1 MRYKFIVC
9 KVLQKEAY
17 YCAARSENII
27 DIELM
32 QQALHESPSELLA
45 EVQKA
50 VDVIEDS
57 NGRPYDAI
65 LLGYGL
71 CSNGVVGLAPKIP
84 VVIPRAHDCITLLLG
99 SKEKFKEYFDTH
111 RGTYWYSPGWID
123 FGTQPSK
130 QTHEA
135 KMKDYLE
142 RFGEDNAR
150 FIIESEEAS
159 FAQYSYATYVD
170 WKLPGTEECQQFTK
184 DAAEFMGW
192 AYDCVEG
199 DPSLMQRLVDGEW
212 DDEEFLTIG
221 PGQRIIDDLTS
232 PGLMNAEDVE

>member
-17 YCAARSENII
+17 YCAAQSENII

-32 QQALHESPSELLA
+32 PQGLHESPSLLLS

-50 VDVIEDS
+50 VDQTEDS
-57 NGRPYDAI
+57 NGRPYDAT

-71 CSNGVVGLAPKIP
+71 CSNGLVGVAPKIP
-84 VVIPRAHDCITLLLG
+84 LIIPRAHDCITLLLG
-99 SKEKFKEYFDTH
+99 SKEKFKEYFDSH
-111 RGTYWYSPGWID
+111 RGIYWYSPGWID

-130 QTHEA
+130 QTYDA
-135 KMKDYLE
+135 KLKDYLE
-142 RFGEDNAR
+142 RFGEDNAKY
-150 FIIESEEAS
+150 ILETEQAS
-159 FAQYSYATYVD
+159 MAEYSFATYVD
-170 WKLPGTEECQQFTK
+170 WKLPGTEESQQFTK

-192 AYDCVEG
+192 NYDCIEG
-199 DPSLMQRLVDGEW
+199 DPSLIQRLVDGKWE
-212 DDEEFLTIG
+212 DEDFLTVL

-232 PGLMNAEDVE
+232 PGLMTTENTE